1 MSDPFFDADRMSG
14 DYPEKG
20 RIEPAPQE
28 GQVDAPHMPIDPA
41 VNPVGACPLREQT
54 FRALEAAYQIIND
67 NGIEGEASDLV
78 EAEYHKWLLADDDL
92 VSAAPLPDEVA
103 EMVRGM
109 RWLKGMI
116 QRDADRSGWEQESE
130 GATSCGQA
138 ADMLERQQRRIAEL
152 EAQRERADIINWH
165 RIHTPDEQEIFYL
178 SRLPS
183 IRTVARTLGYAI
195 GVHGSMRRDLDLI
208 AVPWVEK
215 HSTPDALAKAIQYAA
230 CGMHGDVVTWQQ
242 KPCGRIATSLPI
254 CWTEDNRPS
263 SGHIDLSVM
272 VSNVEAAADRRRADG
287 EGNAGKCRY

>member
-1 MSDPFFDADRMSG
+1 MKQELLEMFAGECERLAEEKETEREWLSDFANM
-14 DYPEKG
+14 
-20 RIEPAPQE
+20 
-28 GQVDAPHMPIDPA
+28 V
-41 VNPVGACPLREQT
+41 L
-54 FRALEAAYQIIND
+54 
-67 NGIEGEASDLV
+67 GE
-78 EAEYHKWLLADDDL
+78 
-92 VSAAPLPDEVA
+92 
-103 EMVRGM
+103 
-109 RWLKGMI
+109 
-116 QRDADRSGWEQESE
+116 
-130 GATSCGQA
+130 A
-138 ADMLERQQRRIAEL
+138 ADMLERQQHRIAEL
-152 EAQRERADIINWH
+152 EAQRERADIIKWH

-272 VSNVEAAADRRRADG
+272 VSNVVFGGTGD
-287 EGNAGKCRY
+287 

>member
-1 MSDPFFDADRMSG
+1 MHDRR
-14 DYPEKG
+14 D
-20 RIEPAPQE
+20 
-28 GQVDAPHMPIDPA
+28 DPA
-41 VNPVGACPLREQT
+41 FPATYSSHRPGITLRQLAALILRVTDSGTAWMDEMIAKASDARSADDATAVAERQEPVGVVAVTPISEIS
-54 FRALEAAYQIIND
+54 FR
-67 NGIEGEASDLV
+67 
-78 EAEYHKWLLADDDL
+78 
-92 VSAAPLPDEVA
+92 
-103 EMVRGM
+103 
-109 RWLKGMI
+109 
-116 QRDADRSGWEQESE
+116 
-130 GATSCGQA
+130 
-138 ADMLERQQRRIAEL
+138 
-152 EAQRERADIINWH
+152 WH

-272 VSNVEAAADRRRADG
+272 VSNVEAAADRRRD
-287 EGNAGKCRY
+287 EGPH